1 MNELLRKYIIQSMII
16 WICFLIMSIIS
27 VFINESTLVK
37 TLSAITAL
45 LDATL
50 LKWTIRDYIDTKKY
64 IVIDLSRRK

>member
-16 WICFLIMSIIS
+16 WICFLIMSIVS
-27 VFINESTLVK
+27 VFINESTLAK

-45 LDATL
+45 LDAIL
-50 LKWTIRDYIDTKKY
+50 LKQTIRDYIDTKKY